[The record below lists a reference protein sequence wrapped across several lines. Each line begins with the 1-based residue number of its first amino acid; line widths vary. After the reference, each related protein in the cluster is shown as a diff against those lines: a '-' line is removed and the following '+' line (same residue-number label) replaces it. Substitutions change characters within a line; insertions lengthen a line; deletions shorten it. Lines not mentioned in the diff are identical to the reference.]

1 MMDTGL
7 TYEERRL
14 QSIHFIKK
22 LGRTLRE
29 LNNSELE
36 KEIANFLKKLQCLS
50 LGTVNPD
57 GTPHQTILDYQS
69 DGLDIIIASEGGQKF
84 INLERSNKVS
94 ITIGFTDGT
103 IESEYGLTIDGTAE
117 VYTAPHPRFLTGMM
131 KMKSFLEEWSK
142 AVQPLENVIK
152 RVITARVMII
162 KPEKMT
168 YMNLPAGVPFSR
180 WEKGSVQ

>member
-1 MMDTGL
+1 MIDTGL

-22 LGRTLRE
+22 LGIPLKE
-29 LNNSELE
+29 LNRKELE
-36 KEIANFLKKLQCLS
+36 EEINIFLKKLQCLS
-50 LGTVNPD
+50 LATVNPD
-57 GTPHQTILDYQS
+57 GTPHQTILDYVS

-84 INLERSNKVS
+84 INLELFNKVS
-94 ITIGFTDGT
+94 VTIGFTDGT

-117 VYTAPHPRFLTGMM
+117 VYTAPHPKFLTGMM
-131 KMKSFLEEWSK
+131 KLKPFLEEWSRS
-142 AVQPLENVIK
+142 VQPLENVIK
-152 RVITARVMII
+152 RVINARVMVI

-180 WEKGSVQ
+180 WEKNGSK